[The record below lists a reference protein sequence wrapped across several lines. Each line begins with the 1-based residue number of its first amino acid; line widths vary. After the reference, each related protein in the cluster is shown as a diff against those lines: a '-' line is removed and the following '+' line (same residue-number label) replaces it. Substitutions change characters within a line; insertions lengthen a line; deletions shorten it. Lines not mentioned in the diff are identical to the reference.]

1 MIRIPKEWCRYTPM
15 PDNPLA
21 YTKKMNRM
29 YTRFAKAYERF
40 IVIYK
45 PWKKWLETVLPYVH
59 GNRILE
65 VSFGPGYLL
74 TKYPADKKLYG
85 IDYNS
90 LMVHRAKIKI
100 VKARR
105 KAKLIIGNVEKM
117 PYPDNFFDT
126 VINTMAFS
134 GYPDGQKAMSEMLR
148 VIKPSGRLILLDYDY
163 PMDRNVLGFALVRFI
178 EMCGDII
185 KDIPKLIKD
194 NHASYD
200 KIIVGG
206 FGSIQ
211 LFIIKK

>member
-1 MIRIPKEWCRYTPM
+1 
-15 PDNPLA
+15 
-21 YTKKMNRM
+21 
-29 YTRFAKAYERF
+29 
-40 IVIYK
+40 
-45 PWKKWLETVLPYVH
+45 
-59 GNRILE
+59 
-65 VSFGPGYLL
+65 
-74 TKYPADKKLYG
+74 
-85 IDYNS
+85 
-90 LMVHRAKIKI
+90 
-100 VKARR
+100 
-105 KAKLIIGNVEKM
+105 
-117 PYPDNFFDT
+117 
-126 VINTMAFS
+126 MAFS